1 MQANDGQDTIAS
13 PTVKQHTE
21 GRTRT
26 SAAVGA
32 CFQVFHTALWPN
44 VSHRKRNALRWI
56 APRPGDL
63 WSKLSQSAAS
73 LEGTKMQKQLG
84 GKSLPSLA
92 HDCSVRTPRLHI
104 KRYVWGWGTYWR
116 RETEGSGDPPP
127 PLQVTPPVPASG
139 QVPSAPGLYPLLFL
153 PFLFSPWA
161 LETELFPVWNLSPSY
176 RGRHL
181 ESSWCSNMPFYSIAC
196 QNSSYI
202 LFEVTLSLVPKR

>member
-1 MQANDGQDTIAS
+1 VLILLLTWRKDNKKDGCKGQNIMQANDGQDTIAS

-127 PLQVTPPVPASG
+127 HLQVTPPVPASG
-139 QVPSAPGLYPLLFL
+139 QMSSASSLYPLLLL
-153 PFLFSPWA
+153 PFLFSP
-161 LETELFPVWNLSPSY
+161 
-176 RGRHL
+176 
-181 ESSWCSNMPFYSIAC
+181 
-196 QNSSYI
+196 
-202 LFEVTLSLVPKR
+202 

>member
-44 VSHRKRNALRWI
+44 VSRRKRNALRWI

-139 QVPSAPGLYPLLFL
+139 QMSSASSLYPLLLL
-153 PFLFSPWA
+153 PFLFSP
-161 LETELFPVWNLSPSY
+161 
-176 RGRHL
+176 
-181 ESSWCSNMPFYSIAC
+181 
-196 QNSSYI
+196 
-202 LFEVTLSLVPKR
+202 